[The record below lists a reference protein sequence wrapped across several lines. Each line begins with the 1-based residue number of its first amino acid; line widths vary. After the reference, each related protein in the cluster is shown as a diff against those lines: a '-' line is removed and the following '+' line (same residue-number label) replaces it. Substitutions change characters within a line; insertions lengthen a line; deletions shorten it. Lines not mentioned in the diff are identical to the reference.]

1 MTRSVGGGGGGGC
14 CGLAIVFFY
23 LCLCASLSAATWTR
37 VAARVPLRLAVRGD
51 LDPCGG
57 EGAQHF
63 AQRLTEAQL
72 LPQCQSLE
80 N

>member
-1 MTRSVGGGGGGGC
+1 MTRKVGGGGGGGC
-14 CGLAIVFFY
+14 CGLAIVSFY
-23 LCLCASLSAATWTR
+23 LY
-37 VAARVPLRLAVRGD
+37 AVRGD

-63 AQRLTEAQL
+63 AQRAEAQL
-72 LPQCQSLE
+72 LPQRQPLE

>member
-14 CGLAIVFFY
+14 CGLAMVFFY
-23 LCLCASLSAATWTR
+23 L
-37 VAARVPLRLAVRGD
+37 PLRLAVRGD

-63 AQRLTEAQL
+63 AQRAEAQL
-72 LPQCQSLE
+72 LPQRQPLE